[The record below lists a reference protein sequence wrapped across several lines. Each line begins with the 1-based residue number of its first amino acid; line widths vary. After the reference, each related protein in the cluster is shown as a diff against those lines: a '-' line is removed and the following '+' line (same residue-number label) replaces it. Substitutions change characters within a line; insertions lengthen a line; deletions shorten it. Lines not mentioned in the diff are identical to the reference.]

1 MLPPGKKVEAGGAH
15 YVTWISPKK
24 MKLNTKLGKKHFQF
38 PVPLVIT
45 SFYIFEVKSVQFQH
59 NLLSLIA
66 NCKEGMKFTGTELK

>member
-1 MLPPGKKVEAGGAH
+1 
-15 YVTWISPKK
+15 

-66 NCKEGMKFTGTELK
+66 NCKEGMKFTGTGLK